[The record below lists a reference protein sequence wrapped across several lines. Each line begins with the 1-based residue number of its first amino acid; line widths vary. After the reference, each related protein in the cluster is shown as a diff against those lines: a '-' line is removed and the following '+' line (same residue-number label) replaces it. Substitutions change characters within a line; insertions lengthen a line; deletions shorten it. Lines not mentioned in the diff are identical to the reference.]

1 MYKVVI
7 VDDEDI
13 IVNGLKKI
21 IDWESFHCQVVATAY
36 DVASGSAAIREHQPD
51 ILFTDIRMPD
61 NSGLAMLTGLR
72 SEFPNMKGFSSRNL
86 KYMRAFAKNW
96 SDITIVQEA
105 LAQLPWY
112 HHVTLLDKLNDN
124 EERLAYMKLSIEHGW
139 SRNTL
144 VHHIE
149 LQTAKRVGKAQNNF
163 DNFLPKQQSDL
174 AKETLKDPYKFDFL
188 TISNDAHELEIKN
201 ALIYSITEFLLELG
215 SSFAYVGKEVLFE
228 VGGDDFY
235 ADLLFYHLKLHC
247 YVVIELKT
255 GKFKPEYL
263 GQLSFYMTAVD
274 KQVKAEIDAPTIGLL
289 LCKSKNEVVVEYALQ
304 DVNKPIGI
312 SEYDIINALPD
323 EIKNDLPTIEEIEAG
338 LKELKYEE

>member
-1 MYKVVI
+1 MQNNIQQADYSNWLIDLKQKIYSSQQKAIFAVNKELVLLYWQIGTEILERQEKQGWGTKV
-7 VDDEDI
+7 
-13 IVNGLKKI
+13 
-21 IDWESFHCQVVATAY
+21 IDQLSKDF
-36 DVASGSAAIREHQPD
+36 
-51 ILFTDIRMPD
+51 
-61 NSGLAMLTGLR
+61 R